1 MAGNYSNES
10 MLDLYIFETSNLLEQ
25 LEHSILASEKSN
37 HISKDD
43 VNEIFR
49 IMHTIKGSSAMML
62 FDNIASLAH
71 SIEDLFYFIREND
84 PREVD
89 CSALSDIVLEGVDFL
104 KVELEKVKAK
114 DPVDGDAQ
122 PLKKTIA
129 DFLNKLKLQNFSAE
143 KVSTSR
149 KETKKN
155 SVEDLKDVPEDI
167 EEITEKI
174 PEEKPRYYIA
184 PNITE
189 PPAALSKKN
198 WYKAVIFYQDGCEME
213 NIRAYTVIHNLKEIA
228 DKYIFTPE
236 DIIENDLSAQVIKE
250 QGFTVVL
257 RTDKSY
263 EEMHEFFMQTIFL
276 RELKLEQMEDQE
288 DEPVMNQ
295 HENTLTPQIP
305 VLQTAEKEEKAEKEG
320 QLSSSS
326 SAQQSIIS
334 VNVVKLDRLMDLV
347 GEMVIAEA
355 MVTQNPD
362 LKGLQLDNFY
372 KAARQLGKITGELQ
386 DMVMAIRMV
395 PLSTTFHKMHRIVRD
410 MSKKLNKEV
419 RLEIIG
425 EETEVDKNIIEHI
438 SDPLMHLIRN
448 AIDHGIEAAA
458 ERIAAEKSKA
468 GTITLEAKNAGSD
481 VLIIVRDDGKGL
493 NKEKIMSRARQ
504 NGLLAKSEQEMSD
517 REIFNLIFLPGFSTK
532 ENITEFSGRGVGM
545 DVVSKNIQTVGGSV
559 SVDSTEGAGTAI
571 TMKIP
576 LTLAIIGGM
585 NIKVGN
591 SRYTIPTI
599 SIRESFRP
607 KESDII
613 RDPDGNEMIMVRGEC
628 YPVIRLHT
636 LYKVKTEVTEFS
648 QGIFIMVEDEEKSCC
663 IFADELLGEQQV
675 VVKALP
681 YYIQNLKKDNELG
694 GCTLLGDGNISLIL
708 DIQSITRLVKK

>member
-71 SIEDLFYFIREND
+71 SIEDLFYFIRENN

-122 PLKKTIA
+122 RLKETIA
-129 DFLNKLKLQNFSAE
+129 DFLNKLKLQNSSAE

-155 SVEDLKDVPEDI
+155 SVEDLKDIPEDI

-276 RELKLEQMEDQE
+276 RELKLEQIEDQE

-295 HENTLTPQIP
+295 YENALTPQIP
-305 VLQTAEKEEKAEKEG
+305 VLQTVEKEEKAEKEG
-320 QLSSSS
+320 QPSSSS

-362 LKGLQLDNFY
+362 LKGLQLDNFF

-458 ERIAAEKSKA
+458 ERVAAEKSKA

-493 NKEKIMSRARQ
+493 NKEKILRRARQ

-517 REIFNLIFLPGFSTK
+517 REVFNLIFLPGFSTK

-559 SVDSTEGAGTAI
+559 SVDSVEGTGTTI

-591 SRYTIPTI
+591 SRYTIPTV